1 MVCAANTLKL
11 HAELLYWT
19 NDPLEKHLIHKC
31 FPNET
36 IHKNLKELLFRQLI
50 NDYTQGQAW
59 EKAFEFSKILRG
71 IYESEFS
78 FDKLYGFLRQQAELC
93 ENIIKINRFE
103 CKYFL
108 VGFYGREFPKL
119 FQNKRFVFR
128 SEPLEQIITFRQR
141 VESWFPNSIRISHS
155 YSVTKKET
163 DSLNR
168 FIQVISVNPIY
179 EPIDIFKTIQVK
191 PMLIKYYEHNEIK
204 KFKYSYRKDSV
215 LNEDDPTLW
224 WLVEK
229 YVTIS
234 NPLPDVINFYEITD
248 EKTIDISPIQN
259 AINIVSERLFKLKEA
274 FRKIEIKN
282 QVNETDKLLIQGTI
296 DPGVLGGLPKYK
308 KFFLKN
314 SIEDLKQISFLK
326 ELINE
331 TILWG
336 EALLESSLNYLPSD
350 HLLNIIKN
358 EQLPKLKK
366 LFEIPDNKY
375 LAEEQ
380 EKSIKLESTPKILTR
395 TQNNLEN
402 INLNKSFLN
411 KVQENYTGRILS
423 YFGVCD
429 KPNSSNFSIISNTS
443 QRDSISSIKSLN
455 SDEDFNNRK
464 IVLDE
469 TISSKRPLRRF
480 QNLNFSSTSNSNQ
493 SSRPISNI
501 SGEDMNFD
509 IDYHKLDKSNEMAP
523 PKPPKTKII
532 QVKTNEFLDKK
543 IFCETNENDQSKST
557 TSLHSFPIESNFS
570 KTNSDSILNKVLLC

>member
-1 MVCAANTLKL
+1 M
-11 HAELLYWT
+11 LYWT
-19 NDPLEKHLIHKC
+19 NDPLEKHLIHEC
-31 FPNET
+31 FPNEN
-36 IHKNLKELLFRQLI
+36 IHKNLKELLFIQLI
-50 NDYTQGQAW
+50 NDYTYGQAW

-78 FDKLYGFLRQQAELC
+78 FDKLYGFLRKQSELC

-108 VGFYGREFPKL
+108 VGFYGKKFPKF

-155 YSVTKKET
+155 YTVTKHET
-163 DSLNR
+163 DSFNR

-179 EPIDIFKTIQVK
+179 EENDAFKTLKVS
-191 PMLIKYYEHNEIK
+191 PMLTKYYEHNEIK

-234 NPLPDVINFYEITD
+234 NQLPDVINFYEITE

-259 AINIVSERLFKLKEA
+259 AINIVSERLLKLKEA
-274 FRKIEIKN
+274 VSKIEFNN

-296 DPGVLGGLPKYK
+296 DPGVSGGLPKYK
-308 KFFLKN
+308 KFFLNN
-314 SIEDLKQISFLK
+314 SKIEDSKKNAFLK

-336 EALLESSLNYLPSD
+336 EALLESSLTFLPSD

-366 LFEIPDNKY
+366 LFDIPNKKY
-375 LAEEQ
+375 LVDEQ
-380 EKSIKLESTPKILTR
+380 ENNDKLESTPKILTR
-395 TQNNLEN
+395 TQNNSEQN
-402 INLNKSFLN
+402 NLNKSFLN
-411 KVQENYTGRILS
+411 KVQENYTGRTILS

-429 KPNSSNFSIISNTS
+429 KPNSSNFSIISNNS

-464 IVLDE
+464 IILDE

-480 QNLNFSSTSNSNQ
+480 QNLNFSSTSNSNR

-501 SGEDMNFD
+501 SGEDINLNPSFQNFD
-509 IDYHKLDKSNEMAP
+509 PNDANRLDKLNEMAP
-523 PKPPKTKII
+523 PKPPKNKII
-532 QVKTNEFLDKK
+532 QVKTNEFLDKN

-557 TSLHSFPIESNFS
+557 TSLHSFPIKSLFS
-570 KTNSDSILNKVLLC
+570 KTNSDSILNKVKYI